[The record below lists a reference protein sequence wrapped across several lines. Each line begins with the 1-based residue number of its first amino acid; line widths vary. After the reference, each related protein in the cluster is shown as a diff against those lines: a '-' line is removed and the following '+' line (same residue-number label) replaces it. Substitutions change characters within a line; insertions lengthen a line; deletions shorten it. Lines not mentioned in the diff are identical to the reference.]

1 MNKVTSYFQQELEDV
16 IISAEALDEWNELAS
31 ELGLKQPDAPAAGKS
46 PNPFLFMTPSMV
58 ATFETLCPREV
69 KLEEYTAA
77 PIPLEAL
84 RLIKLAVQ
92 EGHFER
98 IMIRYDD
105 KGPDPVAIG
114 ERGNWHAYAPSWRR
128 LTAEEAKDPAI
139 TQKYFTTAERFLIAR
154 WGAESASLEKLAKM
168 AKERHI
174 REQKAEKTKQI
185 KNLQNEL
192 NTLEEEATIKF
203 NC

>member
-1 MNKVTSYFQQELEDV
+1 MNTVTSYFQQELEDV
-16 IISAEALDEWNELAS
+16 VISAEALDEWNELAS
-31 ELGLKQPDAPAAGKS
+31 ELGLKQPDDAVSAKS

-69 KLEEYTAA
+69 RLEEYTAA

-92 EGHFER
+92 EGHFDR
-98 IMIRYDD
+98 IKIRYDD

-114 ERGNWHAYAPSWRR
+114 ERGVWYGYTPEWRKLVGEEITSPSV
-128 LTAEEAKDPAI
+128 
-139 TQKYFTTAERFLIAR
+139 TQKYFTASERFLIAR
-154 WGAESASLEKLAKM
+154 WGAESASLDKLAKM
-168 AKERHI
+168 AKERFM
-174 REQKAEKTKQI
+174 RENKAEKSKQI
-185 KNLQNEL
+185 KQLQNDL
-192 NTLEEEATIKF
+192 AVLDEEATIKF